1 MCMRGKRGTRP
12 GQRQFPLTIYRTTCM
27 SVSVSAHA
35 CDNVK
40 WGVCVCTVYVR
51 M

>member
-1 MCMRGKRGTRP
+1 MYEREKGTR
-12 GQRQFPLTIYRTTCM
+12 QRPFPLTIYRTTCM